1 MVLYLPGTLFECSDN
16 DWLDQKLYCKW
27 FKYFLTSIP
36 PARPVEDVHS
46 LHVSLDVI
54 KMARDN
60 NVHLLCL
67 PAHTTHL
74 LQPLDVGV
82 FKSLKSNFSRACLRY
97 LSTHPGQ
104 VITTDILASLL
115 CQAWPQSITPVNA
128 MSGFRKCGIYP
139 LNPGE
144 ISDRQLAPSKVF
156 TRSASDSNLLK
167 SSFTVE
173 QEKLYQKRFEE
184 GYDIDDSDYSEWLRF
199 NHPDHNSDDQCLN
212 AHVHLLLVLVNLIA
226 HFPINPMPVK
236 VQEIRYHQVCLHM
249 LLILFV
255 QVL

>member
-1 MVLYLPGTLFECSDN
+1 M
-16 DWLDQKLYCKW
+16 
-27 FKYFLTSIP
+27 
-36 PARPVEDVHS
+36 
-46 LHVSLDVI
+46 SLDVI

-60 NVHLLCL
+60 DVHM

-82 FKSLKSNFSRACLRY
+82 FKSLKSNFSRACQRH

-139 LNPGE
+139 KSRGN
-144 ISDRQLAPSKVF
+144 IRSSACTF
-156 TRSASDSNLLK
+156 NTCSASDSNLQK
-167 SSFTVE
+167 SSFTAE

-184 GYDIDDSDYSEWLRF
+184 GYDREDSD
-199 NHPDHNSDDQCLN
+199 
-212 AHVHLLLVLVNLIA
+212 
-226 HFPINPMPVK
+226 
-236 VQEIRYHQVCLHM
+236 
-249 LLILFV
+249 
-255 QVL
+255 